1 MKGRGL
7 SREGAYQ
14 STVEFP
20 VVDDAVEAVEAV
32 ELAVVPWEGAC
43 DFSSVL

>member
-20 VVDDAVEAVEAV
+20 VVDEAVEAEV
-32 ELAVVPWEGAC
+32 EAAVVPWEGAC

>member
-1 MKGRGL
+1 MKGRGF

-14 STVEFP
+14 STVEFA
-20 VVDDAVEAVEAV
+20 VVDEAVEA
-32 ELAVVPWEGAC
+32 EAEAEEDVVPWEGAC